1 MKTQISIERRKQQF
15 AWAFY
20 DWANSVYSLVITT
33 AIFPIYFSSILSN
46 YQEVSVFGI
55 NFSDKG
61 ILYSYSIT
69 ASFVIVVLISP
80 ILSAVA
86 DQIGNKKLFLKIFS
100 WLGALGCSSLFFFTN
115 YESLWIGIS
124 GSILASIGYWGSLVF
139 YNAYLPEIASKD
151 QQDRLSAV
159 GFIYG
164 YLGSAILLIICLV
177 LIMLVDESFTRYS
190 FLLVALWWI
199 GFAQFTFA
207 RLPKSYTR
215 PAQVNR
221 NRLLFFS
228 HVELIKV
235 GAELARYRELKFYL
249 FSFFL
254 LSVGIQT
261 INYMAT
267 IFGKDEL
274 GLNETKL
281 IITILL
287 IQFVAVVG
295 SWLFSR
301 LSKKLGNLNALKI
314 GLVIWALIC
323 MSAFLMHRTDKYI
336 EYEFYALGA
345 TVGLVLGGVQALT
358 RSTYSK
364 LLPVTNDNTIYFSF
378 YDIVEKVAL
387 ILGSFI
393 FAQVLYLTGSM
404 QYSALT
410 LSIFFISSILL
421 LSYVKLKLP
430 SQTEIK

>member
-1 MKTQISIERRKQQF
+1 MNVISKERKSQQF

-33 AIFPIYFSSILSN
+33 AIFPIYFSSVLDDFK
-46 YQEVSVFGI
+46 EVAVFGI
-55 NFSDKG
+55 PFSDKG

-69 ASFVIVVLISP
+69 ASFIIVVLISP

-86 DQIGNKKLFLKIFS
+86 DQIGNKKLFLKVFS
-100 WLGALGCSSLFFFTN
+100 WLGAIGCFSLFFFTDYN
-115 YESLWIGIS
+115 TLWIGIL
-124 GSILASIGYWGSLVF
+124 GSILASVGYWGSLVF
-139 YNAYLPEIASKD
+139 YNAYLPEIAEKE
-151 QQDRLSAV
+151 QQDQLSAR

-164 YLGSAILLIICLV
+164 YLGSAILLIICL
-177 LIMLVDESFTRYS
+177 IFITLVDEALTRYS
-190 FLLVALWWI
+190 FILVALWWI
-199 GFAQFTFA
+199 GFAQYTFLK
-207 RLPKSYTR
+207 LPKSYTKPNKIR
-215 PAQVNR
+215 SKQILFHSHRELLQVGSQLFQER
-221 NRLLFFS
+221 N
-228 HVELIKV
+228 
-235 GAELARYRELKFYL
+235 LKFYL
-249 FSFFL
+249 LAFFL

-274 GLNETKL
+274 GLNTNKL

-287 IQFVAVVG
+287 IQFVAVAG
-295 SWLFSR
+295 SYIFSR
-301 LSKKLGNLNALKI
+301 LSKRFGNLKSLTL
-314 GLVIWALIC
+314 GLLIWALIC
-323 MSAFLMHRTDKYI
+323 LGAFMMHSTDKYV

-364 LLPVTNDNTIYFSF
+364 LLPKTSDNTIYFSF

-404 QYSALT
+404 QYSALSLGIFFL
-410 LSIFFISSILL
+410 LSIILL
-421 LSYVKLKLP
+421 RQVKM
-430 SQTEIK
+430 EE

>member
-1 MKTQISIERRKQQF
+1 MNVISKERKSQQL

-33 AIFPIYFSSILSN
+33 AIFPIYFSSVLDN
-46 YQEVSVFGI
+46 FNEVTVFGI
-55 NFSDKG
+55 PFSDKG

-69 ASFVIVVLISP
+69 ASFIIVVLISP

-100 WLGALGCSSLFFFTN
+100 WLGAMGCFSLFFFTDYN
-115 YESLWIGIS
+115 TLWIGIL
-124 GSILASIGYWGSLVF
+124 GSILASVGYWGSLVF
-139 YNAYLPEIASKD
+139 YNAYLPEIAEKE
-151 QQDRLSAV
+151 QQDQLSAR

-164 YLGSAILLIICLV
+164 YLGSAILLIICL
-177 LIMLVDESFTRYS
+177 IFITLVDEALTRYS
-190 FLLVALWWI
+190 FILVALWWI
-199 GFAQFTFA
+199 GFAQYTFLK
-207 RLPKSYTR
+207 LPKSYTKPNKIR
-215 PAQVNR
+215 SKQILFHSHRELLQVGNQLFQER
-221 NRLLFFS
+221 N
-228 HVELIKV
+228 
-235 GAELARYRELKFYL
+235 LKFYL
-249 FSFFL
+249 LAFFL

-274 GLNETKL
+274 GLNTNKL

-287 IQFVAVVG
+287 IQFVAVAG
-295 SWLFSR
+295 SYIFSS
-301 LSKKLGNLNALKI
+301 LSKRFGNLKSLTL
-314 GLVIWALIC
+314 GLLIWALIC
-323 MSAFLMHRTDKYI
+323 LGAFMMHGTDKYV

-364 LLPVTNDNTIYFSF
+364 LLPKTSDNTIYFSF

-404 QYSALT
+404 QYSALSLGIFFL
-410 LSIFFISSILL
+410 LSIILL
-421 LSYVKLKLP
+421 RQVKM
-430 SQTEIK
+430 EE

>member
-1 MKTQISIERRKQQF
+1 MNVISKERKSQQL

-33 AIFPIYFSSILSN
+33 AIFPIYFSSVLDN
-46 YQEVSVFGI
+46 FNEVTVFGI
-55 NFSDKG
+55 PFSDKG

-69 ASFVIVVLISP
+69 ASFIIVVLISP

-100 WLGALGCSSLFFFTN
+100 WLGAMGCFSLFFFTDYN
-115 YESLWIGIS
+115 TLWIGIL
-124 GSILASIGYWGSLVF
+124 GSILASVGYWGSLVF
-139 YNAYLPEIASKD
+139 YNAYLPEITEKE
-151 QQDRLSAV
+151 QQDQLSAR

-164 YLGSAILLIICLV
+164 YLGSAILLIICL
-177 LIMLVDESFTRYS
+177 IFITLVDEALTRYS
-190 FLLVALWWI
+190 FILVALWWI
-199 GFAQFTFA
+199 GFAQYTFLK
-207 RLPKSYTR
+207 LPKSYTKPNKIR
-215 PAQVNR
+215 SKQILFHSHRELLQVGNQLFQER
-221 NRLLFFS
+221 N
-228 HVELIKV
+228 
-235 GAELARYRELKFYL
+235 LKFYL
-249 FSFFL
+249 LAFFL

-274 GLNETKL
+274 GLNTNKL

-287 IQFVAVVG
+287 IQFVAVAG
-295 SWLFSR
+295 SYIFSS
-301 LSKKLGNLNALKI
+301 LSKRFGNLKSLTL
-314 GLVIWALIC
+314 GLLIWALIC
-323 MSAFLMHRTDKYI
+323 LGAFMMHGTDKYV

-364 LLPVTNDNTIYFSF
+364 LLPKTSDNTIYFSF

-404 QYSALT
+404 QYSALSLGIFFL
-410 LSIFFISSILL
+410 LSIILL
-421 LSYVKLKLP
+421 RQVKM
-430 SQTEIK
+430 EE